1 MLNVREVYPLLFWL
15 TWTLLLLLHFKLSH
29 SAIIARGHPPL
40 PPEDFTAMFIG
51 PLFVGL
57 PAAFGGRRIRWHGAL
72 ISSIGFAAIYALAF
86 INLNSARPHI
96 GHLVGVYGIVQ
107 SSFIEYLAAVLIL
120 YLPVLIAIY
129 FLERVTGDIVHG
141 LTNRLVRL
149 ATKDGG
155 TKR

>member
-1 MLNVREVYPLLFWL
+1 MALIMFNVKELYPFLFWL
-15 TWTLLLLLHFKLSH
+15 TWALLLLLHFKLSY

-57 PAAFGGRRIRWHGAL
+57 PAAFGGRQIRWHGSL

-96 GHLVGVYGIVQ
+96 GHLVGISGIVL
-107 SSFIEYLAAVLIL
+107 SSFIEYIATVLIL
-120 YLPVLIAIY
+120 YPPVLIAIY
-129 FLERVTGDIVHG
+129 FLERVTGDIVSRTLPFG
-141 LTNRLVRL
+141 FTLARLT
-149 ATKDGG
+149 
-155 TKR
+155 